1 LSKAVI
7 FLYPIKI
14 MEASTTFLENSSA
27 AAGDWE
33 DEEGDEGMRVQAEEG
48 VQCSTANRW
57 PKQETLAL
65 LEIRSDMDVAFR
77 DSVVKAP
84 LWEEV
89 SR

>member
-1 LSKAVI
+1 
-7 FLYPIKI
+7 
-14 MEASTTFLENSSA
+14 METSTTLPENSSA

-33 DEEGDEGMRVQAEEG
+33 DEDGDEDMRVQAEEG
-48 VQCSTANRW
+48 VQCSTGNHRW

-65 LEIRSDMDVAFR
+65 LKIRSDMDFAFR